1 MIQFKKTN
9 LMVADVKAAKDSLGT
24 GVFTDGKFTK
34 TLEERFQETV
44 SAPYALSVSS
54 DSAALHIASLLAY
67 KEATLGDT
75 IEGRPTALLM
85 ANSSQTAANC
95 LLHAGFDLVFVDQ
108 DEEEFTI
115 SLEHV
120 KALLSEQT
128 IHAIVVS
135 HYEGLVC
142 DMQTL
147 FNICKTYGVFV
158 IEDAQDALGAYTAN
172 SVIGSCDYA
181 HVVCFSFNEDKLISA
196 GSGGLLCLR
205 TKELYE
211 LAKILRNNGKTSNVD
226 HFLGV
231 PDTDIPDSYHEVQEY
246 GFNYIMPEHIAA
258 MVCNQVARQPE
269 TLSVLHAIA
278 EIYDTVLADVLD
290 RGFIRK
296 PKMHIDFIPSNSNY
310 VIQFTN
316 SHDRLQLVN
325 YLTSNEIE
333 VALKYKPLHTHPAY
347 IQFDAGNLPIT
358 NEKYKTC
365 LSLPIYAT
373 MSIEEAV
380 KVATTVLRG
389 VKTLIAFE

>member
-9 LMVADVKAAKDSLGT
+9 LNTADVKAAKDVLLTGT
-24 GVFTDGKFTK
+24 FTDGKFTK
-34 TLEERFQETV
+34 TLEERFQEIV
-44 SAPYALSVSS
+44 NAPYALSVSS
-54 DSAALHIASLLAY
+54 DSASLHIASLLAY
-67 KEATLGDT
+67 KEAMLEDHG
-75 IEGRPTALLM
+75 GNRPKALLM
-85 ANSSQTAANC
+85 SNSSPVAASA
-95 LLHAGFDLVFVDQ
+95 LMHAGFDLVFVDQ

-120 KALLSEQT
+120 KALLSEQKIAT
-128 IHAIVVS
+128 IVVS

-172 SVIGSCDYA
+172 SMIGSCDYA

-211 LAKILRNNGKTSNVD
+211 LSKMIRNNGTTVNVD

-246 GFNYIMPEHIAA
+246 GFNYVMPEHVAA

-278 EIYDTVLADVLD
+278 EIYDTVLADVFD

-296 PKMHIDFIPSNSNY
+296 PKLHIDFIPSNSNY
-310 VIQFTN
+310 VIQFAN
-316 SHDRLQLVN
+316 SHDRLQVVN
-325 YLTSNEIE
+325 YLNSNEIE
-333 VALKYKPLHTHPAY
+333 IALKYKPLHTQPAY
-347 IQFDAGNLPIT
+347 IQFDERNLPVT
-358 NEKYKTC
+358 NEKYRTC